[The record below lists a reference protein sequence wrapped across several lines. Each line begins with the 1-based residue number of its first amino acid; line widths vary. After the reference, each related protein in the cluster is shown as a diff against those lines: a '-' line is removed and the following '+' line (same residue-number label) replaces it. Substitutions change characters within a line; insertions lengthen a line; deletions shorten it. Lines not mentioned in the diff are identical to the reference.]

1 MVREALTNYLSL
13 ASGLTD
19 VTRQRAREVAKALAA
34 QGEATREQVSGIAEE
49 ILTTSRA
56 NRHSLVNLVHFEVD
70 RAFARLGLATGD
82 EVAALHKRI
91 TDLEAQVKTLTAAKS
106 ATAPKPAKAPA
117 RTATKTATKSTT
129 KTATKSATKT
139 AAKAA
144 PKKKAAAKAT
154 GPGTR

>member
-56 NRHSLVNLVHFEVD
+56 NRHALVNLVRFEID
-70 RAFARLGLATGD
+70 RALGRLGLATGD
-82 EVAALHKRI
+82 DVAALRKRVS
-91 TDLEAQVKTLTAAKS
+91 DLEAQVKTLSAPAPVKAA
-106 ATAPKPAKAPA
+106 AKAPA
-117 RTATKTATKSTT
+117 KTAAKTATKTATK
-129 KTATKSATKT
+129 TA
-139 AAKAA
+139 
-144 PKKKAAAKAT
+144 PRKKATAKAT
-154 GPGTR
+154 GAGA